1 MLFGNYSACNII
13 NIPIEILS
21 LCLYSAIDFSIAFRD
36 ESLIRNLN
44 FLSYLRAS
52 LINRNYSLNNC
63 VEKKIIL
70 FFCFSVGWLAIY
82 LIVFLEI
89 GVTASILC
97 FGTHFVDFFTTDEP
111 VRKLAK
117 ESLTFLSVF
126 CFFDAVQGVIS
137 GILRGSGKQ
146 MIGAVANIIAFY
158 VIGLPLAYY
167 FCFKTSLGIT
177 GLMLGLS
184 GGVFFQDIVSLFLIT
199 CCESLVFP
207 LNSGDKIITSAN
219 SIGSSQ
225 HGLIYDIENDDEN
238 DDVVDNINDNS
249 EIQKKIIAIKNLS
262 SMNSINNVT
271 SDIEM
276 KKISKV

>member
-1 MLFGNYSACNII
+1 M
-13 NIPIEILS
+13 
-21 LCLYSAIDFSIAFRD
+21 
-36 ESLIRNLN
+36 
-44 FLSYLRAS
+44 
-52 LINRNYSLNNC
+52 
-63 VEKKIIL
+63 
-70 FFCFSVGWLAIY
+70 
-82 LIVFLEI
+82 
-89 GVTASILC
+89 TASILC